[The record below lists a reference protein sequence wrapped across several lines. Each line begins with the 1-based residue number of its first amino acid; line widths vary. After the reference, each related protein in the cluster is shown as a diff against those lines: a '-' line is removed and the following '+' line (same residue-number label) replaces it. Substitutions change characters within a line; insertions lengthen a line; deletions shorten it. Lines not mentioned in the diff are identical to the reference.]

1 MVALELLG
9 VLGRYLVALYVY
21 TKKFAD
27 ADDLL
32 SIILDYFDIIL
43 VITYK
48 MLTNTLGDYK

>member
-1 MVALELLG
+1 MVTLELLG

-27 ADDLL
+27 ADDLF
-32 SIILDYFDIIL
+32 SIILDYFDVIL

-48 MLTNTLGDYK
+48 MSTNSSGDYE